1 MGFGFGISY
10 NLPTDLTHCLDAT
23 AVKLTD
29 WINLASLGVALVII
43 WQFRQIVLL
52 IFAAVV
58 ITIALNSLVRFLSRV
73 YDWPRQRAVLVTAAL
88 VLLGAVI
95 FLGLVLPLF
104 ISQFQELLLLTPKG
118 FDQLG
123 EWFDAFQV
131 SPPDWFPDQDLRLL
145 PALPDL
151 LRQAASIGSTVFGN
165 FLTFFSSSVAIVLQV
180 LLLLVLTLMMLA
192 NPSAYRQLLL
202 RLFPSSYRRRA
213 DEILTKCE
221 KTLMFWLG
229 GVALSSIFVATL
241 SFTGLVLLGVPYA
254 FAHAVLAGLFNFIPN
269 LGPTLSA
276 VFPVFVALLQSPGT
290 ALAVIV
296 LYVLIQ
302 NVESYWFS
310 PMVMQKQVSLLPAAT
325 LISQIFFATFLGPL
339 GLVLALPLA
348 VVCKTWIEEAWI
360 VDVLDKPTHH
370 QPPLDAELVSLN
382 PQGTLTQ
389 DTLPQDPLT

>member
-1 MGFGFGISY
+1 M
-10 NLPTDLTHCLDAT
+10 
-23 AVKLTD
+23 KLID
-29 WINLASLGVALVII
+29 WINLAALGIALVII

-52 IFAAVV
+52 MFAAVV
-58 ITIALNSLVRFLSRV
+58 ITIALNSLVRFFSRV
-73 YDWPRQRAVLVTAAL
+73 YGWRRDRAVLVTGAL
-88 VLLGAVI
+88 VLLGGVV

-104 ISQFQELLLLTPKG
+104 VSQFQELLLLTPKG
-118 FDQLG
+118 FEQLG
-123 EWFDAFQV
+123 VWFDAFQEN
-131 SPPDWFPDQDLRLL
+131 PPEWFPEQDLRVL
-145 PALPDL
+145 PPLPDL
-151 LRQAASIGSTVFGN
+151 LRQVASIGSTVFGN
-165 FLTFFSSSVAIVLQV
+165 FLTFFSSSMAILLQ
-180 LLLLVLTLMMLA
+180 LLLLVVLTLMMLA
-192 NPSAYRQLLL
+192 NPQAYRRLLL

-221 KTLMFWLG
+221 RSLMFWLG
-229 GVALSSIFVATL
+229 GVALSSIFVATI

-276 VFPVFVALLQSPGT
+276 VFPVFVALLQSPGK

-325 LISQIFFATFLGPL
+325 LVSQIFFATFLGPV

-360 VDVLDKPTHH
+360 IDVLDRPRGHTIGSRPQTFEGVEPTAE
-370 QPPLDAELVSLN
+370 PLETA
-382 PQGTLTQ
+382 LTPE
-389 DTLPQDPLT
+389 DV

>member
-1 MGFGFGISY
+1 M
-10 NLPTDLTHCLDAT
+10 
-23 AVKLTD
+23 KLTD
-29 WINLASLGVALVII
+29 WINLAALGIALIII

-58 ITIALNSLVRFLSRV
+58 ITIALNSLVRFFSRV

-88 VLLGAVI
+88 VLLGAVV

-104 ISQFQELLLLTPKG
+104 VSQFQELLLLTPKG
-118 FDQLG
+118 FDILG
-123 EWFDAFQV
+123 GWFDAFQAN
-131 SPPDWFPDQDLRLL
+131 PPDWFPEQDLRLL
-145 PALPDL
+145 PGLPDL
-151 LRQAASIGSTVFGN
+151 LREAASLGSTVFGN
-165 FLTFFSSSVAIVLQV
+165 FLTFFSSSVAIVLQL

-192 NPSAYRQLLL
+192 NPPAYRQLLL

-221 KTLMFWLG
+221 RSLMFWLG
-229 GVALSSIFVATL
+229 GVALNSLFVATI
-241 SFTGLVLLGVPYA
+241 SFIGLVLLGVPYA
-254 FAHAVLAGLFNFIPN
+254 FAHAVLAGIFNFIPN
-269 LGPTLSA
+269 LGPALSA

-310 PMVMQKQVSLLPAAT
+310 PMMMQKQVSLLPAAT

-348 VVCKTWIEEAWI
+348 VVSKTWIEEAWI
-360 VDVLDKPTHH
+360 VDVLEKPTNR
-370 QPPLDAELVSLN
+370 QVNLDAEPPPSALPDATSSASRDYGLS
-382 PQGTLTQ
+382 QGEL
-389 DTLPQDPLT
+389 

>member
-1 MGFGFGISY
+1 M
-10 NLPTDLTHCLDAT
+10 
-23 AVKLTD
+23 KLTD
-29 WINLASLGVALVII
+29 WINLAALGVALVII

-73 YDWPRQRAVLVTAAL
+73 YDWPRQRSVLVTAAL

-104 ISQFQELLLLTPKG
+104 VSQFQELLLLTPKG

-123 EWFDAFQV
+123 EWFDAFRA
-131 SPPDWFPDQDLRLL
+131 SPPDWFPEQDLGLL

-165 FLTFFSSSVAIVLQV
+165 FLTFFSSSVAILLQV

-192 NPSAYRQLLL
+192 NPLAYRQLLL

-221 KTLMFWLG
+221 KSLMFWLG
-229 GVALSSIFVATL
+229 GVALNSIFVATI

-254 FAHAVLAGLFNFIPN
+254 FAHAVLAGFFNFIPN
-269 LGPTLSA
+269 LGPALSA

-302 NVESYWFS
+302 NVESYWFA

-360 VDVLDKPTHH
+360 VDVLDKPTYH
-370 QPPLDAELVSLN
+370 QPTLDAESVSLN
-382 PQGTLTQ
+382 PPGSLPDDALTQ
-389 DTLPQDPLT
+389 ATLPQAPLTRDPLA

>member
-1 MGFGFGISY
+1 M
-10 NLPTDLTHCLDAT
+10 
-23 AVKLTD
+23 KLTD

>member
-1 MGFGFGISY
+1 M
-10 NLPTDLTHCLDAT
+10 
-23 AVKLTD
+23 KLTD
-29 WINLASLGVALVII
+29 WINLAALGVALVII
-43 WQFRQIVLL
+43 WQFRHIVLL

-58 ITIALNSLVRFLSRV
+58 ITIALNSLVRFLSQV
-73 YDWPRQRAVLVTAAL
+73 YDWPRQRSVLVTAAL

-123 EWFDAFQV
+123 GWFDAFQAN
-131 SPPDWFPDQDLRLL
+131 PPDWFPEQDLGLL

-151 LRQAASIGSTVFGN
+151 LGQAASIGSTVFGN
-165 FLTFFSSSVAIVLQV
+165 FLTFFSSSVAILLQV

-192 NPSAYRQLLL
+192 NPPAYRQLLL

-221 KTLMFWLG
+221 KSLMFWLG
-229 GVALSSIFVATL
+229 GVALNSIFVATI

-269 LGPTLSA
+269 LGPALSA

-302 NVESYWFS
+302 NVESYWVS

-370 QPPLDAELVSLN
+370 QPVIDAELVSPNSQDTL
-382 PQGTLTQ
+382 PHDTLPHDTLTQ
-389 DTLPQDPLT
+389 DPLT

>member
-1 MGFGFGISY
+1 LYSGI
-10 NLPTDLTHCLDAT
+10 T

-29 WINLASLGVALVII
+29 WINLVALVIALVI
-43 WQFRQIVLL
+43 LWQFRQIILL

-73 YDWPRQRAVLVTAAL
+73 YDWPRNRSILVTAAL
-88 VLLGAVI
+88 VLLVAVV

-104 ISQFQELLLLTPKG
+104 ISQFQELLLLTPRG
-118 FDQLG
+118 FEKLSGWLDM
-123 EWFDAFQV
+123 FQAN
-131 SPPDWFPDQDLRLL
+131 PPAWFPEQEWGLL

-165 FLTFFSSSVAIVLQV
+165 FLTFFSSSVAILLQL
-180 LLLLVLTLMMLA
+180 LLLLVVTLMMLA
-192 NPSAYRQLLL
+192 NPAAYRQLLL

-221 KTLMFWLG
+221 KSLMFWLG
-229 GVALSSIFVATL
+229 GVALNSIFVATI

-269 LGPTLSA
+269 LGPALSA
-276 VFPVFVALLQSPGT
+276 VFPVFVALLQSPGQ

-302 NVESYWFS
+302 NLESYWFS

-339 GLVLALPLA
+339 GLILALPLA
-348 VVCKTWIEEAWI
+348 VICKTWIEEAWI
-360 VDVLDKPTHH
+360 IDVLEKPA
-370 QPPLDAELVSLN
+370 D
-382 PQGTLTQ
+382 
-389 DTLPQDPLT
+389 

>member
-1 MGFGFGISY
+1 M
-10 NLPTDLTHCLDAT
+10 
-23 AVKLTD
+23 KLTD
-29 WINLASLGVALVII
+29 WINLAALGVALVII

>member
-1 MGFGFGISY
+1 M
-10 NLPTDLTHCLDAT
+10 
-23 AVKLTD
+23 KLTD
-29 WINLASLGVALVII
+29 WINLAALGVALVII

-58 ITIALNSLVRFLSRV
+58 ITTALNSLVRFLSRV
-73 YDWPRQRAVLVTAAL
+73 YNWPRQRSVLVTAAL

-95 FLGLVLPLF
+95 FLGLMLPLF

-123 EWFDAFQV
+123 GWFDAFQA
-131 SPPDWFPDQDLRLL
+131 SPPDWFPDRDLRLL
-145 PALPDL
+145 PAFPDL
-151 LRQAASIGSTVFGN
+151 LRQATAIGSTVFGN

-180 LLLLVLTLMMLA
+180 VLLLVLTLMMLA

-229 GVALSSIFVATL
+229 GVALSSLFVATL
-241 SFTGLVLLGVPYA
+241 SFTGLVLLKVPYA

-269 LGPTLSA
+269 LGPALSA

-290 ALAVIV
+290 ALATVV

-360 VDVLDKPTHH
+360 VDVLDKPANQQLTLDVAPA
-370 QPPLDAELVSLN
+370 PPMAR
-382 PQGTLTQ
+382 
-389 DTLPQDPLT
+389 DTAPRDKAPQDVAPSKP

>member
-1 MGFGFGISY
+1 M
-10 NLPTDLTHCLDAT
+10 
-23 AVKLTD
+23 KLTD
-29 WINLASLGVALVII
+29 WINLIALGIALVIL

-58 ITIALNSLVRFLSRV
+58 ITIALNSLVRFFSRV
-73 YDWPRQRAVLVTAAL
+73 YDWPRNRSVLVTAAL

-104 ISQFQELLLLTPKG
+104 VSQFQELLLLTPRGIEKLSSWL
-118 FDQLG
+118 DM
-123 EWFDAFQV
+123 FQAN
-131 SPPDWFPDQDLRLL
+131 PPAWFPERDVGLL

-165 FLTFFSSSVAIVLQV
+165 FLTFFSSSVAILLQL

-192 NPSAYRQLLL
+192 NPAAYRQLLL
-202 RLFPSSYRRRA
+202 RLFTSSYRRRA

-221 KTLMFWLG
+221 KSLMFWLG
-229 GVALSSIFVATL
+229 GVALNSIFVATI

-269 LGPTLSA
+269 IGPALSA
-276 VFPVFVALLQSPGT
+276 IFPVFVALLQSPGQ

-302 NVESYWFS
+302 NIESYWFA

-348 VVCKTWIEEAWI
+348 VICKTWIEEAWI
-360 VDVLDKPTHH
+360 IDILDNSPDTFS
-370 QPPLDAELVSLN
+370 DNRWN
-382 PQGTLTQ
+382 P
-389 DTLPQDPLT
+389 